1 MSGQANRLLLKRIF
15 DTLLIIIA
23 SPLILPLLGLV
34 SLLVVINIGFPILF
48 SQKRPG
54 LKNKPFMLR
63 KFRTMSDDR
72 GPTGALLPDSDRL
85 DNFGTFLRKTS
96 LDELPEVWNVLMGDM
111 SIVGPRPLLMKYLAL
126 YSNEQMKRHDVRPGI
141 TGLAQVNGRNSI
153 DWVEKFKLDCY
164 YVENFSFKMD
174 IRIIIKTIL
183 VVLKTDGVSK
193 NNHATMPEF
202 KGNDTKIVE

>member
-15 DTLLIIIA
+15 DTLLIIIT
-23 SPLILPLLGLV
+23 SPIILPLLGLV
-34 SLLVVINIGFPILF
+34 SLLVMINIGFPILF

-63 KFRTMSDDR
+63 KFRTMSEDR

-85 DNFGTFLRKTS
+85 GKFGIFLRKTS

-111 SIVGPRPLLMKYLAL
+111 SIVGPRPLLMKYLTL
-126 YSNEQMKRHDVRPGI
+126 YSDEQMKRHDVRPGI

-153 DWVEKFKLDCY
+153 DWGEKFKIDCY

-174 IRIIIKTIL
+174 IGIIFKTIL
-183 VVLKTDGVSK
+183 VVLKSDGVSN
-193 NNHATMPEF
+193 NNHATMSEF
-202 KGNDTKIVE
+202 KGNATKIVE